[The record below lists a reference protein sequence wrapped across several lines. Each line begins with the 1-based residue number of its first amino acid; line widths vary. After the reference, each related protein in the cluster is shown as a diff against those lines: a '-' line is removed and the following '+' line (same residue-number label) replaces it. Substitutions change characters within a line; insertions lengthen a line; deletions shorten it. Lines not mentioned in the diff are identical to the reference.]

1 MGDDDDSDADDD
13 DDDDSDND
21 NYDACDDELLIV
33 ALVNDGTIDN
43 EDQDNVAMM
52 MMTINIINIMLI
64 IWIVSEDDDAN
75 WFKL

>member
-43 EDQDNVAMM
+43 ED
-52 MMTINIINIMLI
+52 
-64 IWIVSEDDDAN
+64 
-75 WFKL
+75 